1 MPGGVCHC
9 SPVPARKWHQ
19 RIMVVR
25 AGACAPLPG
34 TPALAG
40 LGHAASEQGR
50 LSWAGAAESHRD
62 RATSK
67 SKSSWAPG
75 TLLAHGTDN
84 TRAKAQRGQWLAG
97 VTQGWNS
104 RILSG
109 PHSTG
114 SPEQT
119 REHSRINFPSSS
131 HEDLGSH
138 PSFRTCL
145 RGQRQPSR
153 YGDTSAKGEPGL
165 RASCPP
171 VSPRP
176 T

>member
-1 MPGGVCHC
+1 MSWQSELGPVLPCQEHLLWRGLDMQLLSRGACPGQGQQRATETV
-9 SPVPARKWHQ
+9 PPAR
-19 RIMVVR
+19 
-25 AGACAPLPG
+25 P
-34 TPALAG
+34 
-40 LGHAASEQGR
+40 
-50 LSWAGAAESHRD
+50 
-62 RATSK
+62 
-67 SKSSWAPG
+67 KSSWAPG
-75 TLLAHGTDN
+75 TFLAHGTDN
-84 TRAKAQRGQWLAG
+84 NRAKAQRGQGLAG

-109 PHSTG
+109 PHPTG

-138 PSFRTCL
+138 PSSRTCL

-165 RASCPP
+165 RASSPP